1 MPLDLFLLQIGH
13 WQESWLATL
22 AAGAFA
28 ASILLV
34 AESPQRRSSSI
45 HWFRAITGSNGK
57 FLFGALFVAWA
68 IGVAVLVPMFP
79 DQANSPYGS
88 IALIGLFAG
97 FFIMMGFL
105 WSVIGE

>member
-1 MPLDLFLLQIGH
+1 MDLFLLPIRH
-13 WQESWLATL
+13 WQEFWLATL
-22 AAGAFA
+22 AAGGFVVVF
-28 ASILLV
+28 LLV
-34 AESPQRRSSSI
+34 AKPPERRSSAI
-45 HWFRAITGSNGK
+45 RWVRAITGPNGK
-57 FLFGALFVAWA
+57 FLFGALFMAWL
-68 IGVAVLVPMFP
+68 IGMAVLVPVFP